1 MVTNQILTSRSINGN
16 TIRQRTKDSFFNI
29 TDTLNIGNKLRIK
42 SGLNPTTI
50 ISYTSLKSTQEF
62 MAELKARE
70 GKEVWIAGTKGRKA
84 KDDKTA
90 GVWAHPLIFVDFAL
104 WINPKLK
111 VETYNW
117 ILDQLVKYR
126 TDSGDN
132 YIVMTGA
139 LFHLTNDKTSFK
151 HLVYKTT
158 SAIKEKCQVSDWNT
172 ASQSQLEKRK
182 KIQDNI
188 IGLCSVLRD
197 AEQAVRIGIAME
209 Q

>member
-1 MVTNQILTSRSINGN
+1 MVTNQILKSRNIGGL
-16 TIRQRTKDSFFNI
+16 IVRQRTKDSFFSI
-29 TDTLNIGNKLRIK
+29 TDILNIGNKIRLEN
-42 SGLNPTTI
+42 GLPTTYI
-50 ISYTSLKSTQEF
+50 AAYTNNKSTQEF
-62 MAELKARE
+62 ISELKSRE

>member
-1 MVTNQILTSRSINGN
+1 MVTNQILKSRNIGGL
-16 TIRQRTKDSFFNI
+16 IVRQRTKDSFFSI
-29 TDTLNIGNKLRIK
+29 TDILNIGNKIRLEN
-42 SGLNPTTI
+42 GLPTTYI
-50 ISYTSLKSTQEF
+50 AAYTNNKSTQEF
-62 MAELKARE
+62 ISELKSRE

-158 SAIKEKCQVSDWNT
+158 STIKEKCQVSDWNT